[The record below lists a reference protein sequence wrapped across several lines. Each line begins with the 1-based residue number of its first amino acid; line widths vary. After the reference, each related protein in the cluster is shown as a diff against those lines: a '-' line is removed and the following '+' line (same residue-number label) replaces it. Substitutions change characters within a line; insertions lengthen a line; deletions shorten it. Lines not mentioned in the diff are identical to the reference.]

1 MTMFD
6 PLRKAV
12 GTALLLLALPAAQA
26 APAVLVPWQDVT
38 GSAPAAQAAQAARKS
53 PTARPL
59 QARVFTLDKAP
70 LEALARKLPDEQ
82 ADPASRLAV
91 NLPMPDGSALTFQ
104 LFATEVMAPGLA
116 ARYPQIR
123 SFAGVADS
131 NPHIT
136 GRFDLGPRGLRGQVF
151 TPQGEVYIDPQ
162 GQGDLRRHHSYY
174 TRDLAPRARLRDT
187 VLRNRSSRAQAA
199 GQGAPSIQ
207 IGPMHVQRAGLRTY
221 RLAIATT
228 GEYAAFQDPD
238 HAPPDKAIVLAE
250 LVALTNR
257 VTGIYEREAGI
268 RLQLTANTDAL
279 IFTDP
284 ATDPYDDQDG
294 LQILEANTEVFN
306 GTVGE
311 GSYDIG
317 HTVSTGGGGVA
328 GLGVVCGA
336 EKAIGVTG
344 LPEPV
349 GDAFYV
355 DYVAHEMGHQ
365 FGADHTFNGVE
376 GSCGGGNRYGPM
388 AYEPGSGV
396 TIMGYAGICGADDVA
411 PHSIPNF
418 HVASLRQIFSY
429 TREGAGATCG
439 RASRFG
445 WRQVLAF
452 AGPGGFTIPAR
463 TPFELTGWT
472 GPARDPMLA
481 YQWEQVD
488 LGAEGPPDQPDA
500 TAPLF
505 RSFPPTVSPT
515 RVFPQASDLINGTH
529 TLGEILPAVSREMNF
544 RFNVRDN
551 TLGPRHGGFASADLR
566 VRVTAAAGP
575 FKVLAPNTAGQFR
588 GGSLLTVQWDVANT
602 RQPPVSCAAVDIL
615 LSLDGGKTFPTLL
628 KPWAANTGRDTV
640 TLPRVATTQARVKVK
655 CHGNVFFD
663 ISDADF
669 IIR

>member
-1 MTMFD
+1 MKMFNR
-6 PLRKAV
+6 LRAAAGLV
-12 GTALLLLALPAAQA
+12 LLMALPAAHP
-26 APAVLVPWQDVT
+26 APAVLVPWQDVA
-38 GSAPAAQAAQAARKS
+38 GGAPAAPSLRKA
-53 PTARPL
+53 PAARPL
-59 QARVFTLDKAP
+59 KARAFTLDKSP
-70 LEALARKLPDEQ
+70 LEALVRKLPGEQ
-82 ADPASRLAV
+82 ADPSGRLAV
-91 NLPMPDGSALTFQ
+91 SLPMPDGRALTFQ

-116 ARYPQIR
+116 SRYPQIR
-123 SFAGVADS
+123 SFAGVADGD
-131 NPHIT
+131 PRIT
-136 GRFDLGPRGLRGQVF
+136 GRFDLGPRGLHGQVF

-162 GQGDLRRHHSYY
+162 GRGDVRQHHSYY
-174 TRDLAPRARLRDT
+174 TRDLPPRARARDT
-187 VLRNRSSRAQAA
+187 LLRHRGARAQAA
-199 GQGAPSIQ
+199 AQGSASIQ
-207 IGPMHVQRAGLRTY
+207 IGPIHVQRGGLRTY

-238 HAPPDKAIVLAE
+238 HSPPDKALVLAE

-284 ATDPYDDQDG
+284 ATDPFDDQDG
-294 LQILEANTEVFN
+294 LQILEANTAVFN

-328 GLGVVCGA
+328 GLGVVCGKD
-336 EKAIGVTG
+336 KAIGVTG

-365 FGADHTFNGVE
+365 FGADHTFNSME
-376 GSCGGGNRYGPM
+376 GSCGSGNRYGPM

-396 TIMGYAGICGADDVA
+396 TIMAYAGICGADNLA

-418 HVASLRQIFSY
+418 HVASLEQIFSY
-429 TREGAGATCG
+429 TRQGTGATCG
-439 RASRFG
+439 TASRAG
-445 WRQVLAF
+445 LRQVLAF
-452 AGPGGFTIPAR
+452 TAPGGFTIPAR
-463 TPFELTGWT
+463 TPFELSGWT
-472 GPARDPMLA
+472 GALLDPMLA
-481 YQWEQVD
+481 YQWEQYD
-488 LGAEGPPDQPDA
+488 LGAEGTPDQPDA

-505 RSFPPTVSPT
+505 RSFPPTASPT
-515 RVFPQASDLINGTH
+515 RVFPQVSDLINGTH

-566 VRVTAAAGP
+566 VNVTAAAGP
-575 FKVLAPNTAGQFR
+575 FKVLAPNTAGQFPR
-588 GGSLLTVQWDVANT
+588 GSLLTVQWDVANT
-602 RQPPVSCAAVDIL
+602 RQAPVSCAAVDIL
-615 LSLDGGKTFPTLL
+615 LSLDGGRTFPVLL
-628 KPWAANTGRDTV
+628 KPWAANSGRDTV
-640 TLPRVATTQARVKVK
+640 LLPRVATTQARVKVK

-669 IIR
+669 SIL